1 MLDHMKFNKE
11 DYYPTAKIIVGYA
24 NTELIGRAITYS
36 KYKVGWYK
44 TGMTISAYNGYAIN
58 SNLLQW
64 NKPDEIGGLA
74 PTGEIRGVV
83 IDQNHIPYY
92 LVNFNH
98 WIDNPDTGDG
108 IYTTFI
114 KASDIMTK
122 DLSREQ
128 L

>member
-11 DYYPTAKIIVGYA
+11 DYYPTTKIIVGYV
-24 NTELIGRAITYS
+24 NTELIDRAITYS
-36 KYKVGWYK
+36 KYKVGWYENGVVL
-44 TGMTISAYNGYAIN
+44 TDDNGYSIN

-64 NKPDEIGGLA
+64 NKPDKIGGLA
-74 PTGEIRGVV
+74 PTGTITGVV
-83 IDQNHIPYY
+83 VDQNHIPYY
-92 LVNFNH
+92 LVDFAH
-98 WIDNPDTGDG
+98 WINNPNTGDG

>member
-1 MLDHMKFNKE
+1 MIDHMKFNKE
-11 DYYPTAKIIVGYA
+11 DYYPTTKIIAGYV

-36 KYKVGWYK
+36 KYKVGWSQ
-44 TGMTISAYNGYAIN
+44 TEMTIRAYDGYTIDSN
-58 SNLLQW
+58 SLQW

-74 PTGEIRGVV
+74 STGRIGGIVV
-83 IDQNHIPYY
+83 DQNHIPYY
-92 LVNFNH
+92 LVNFKH
-98 WIDNPDTGDG
+98 WIDNPGTGDAV
-108 IYTTFI
+108 YTTFI